1 MKLLNYLT
9 SVVVIAA
16 GCLLFTADTS
26 FAASVCASQKF
37 NYRSARS
44 VARAAEKNVNRAQ
57 RNLDRDTR
65 YFDRQIDKANNKLA
79 KVNYRLEY
87 LRSQQIGGFV
97 GTLLG
102 GGWGLNNNIS
112 LNSKIE
118 ALKKQ
123 RDYYGGV
130 VTSYTASKATTLARD
145 TAALETANANLDS
158 AAANYQATADALS
171 ACLNAT
177 PA

>member
-1 MKLLNYLT
+1 MKLFNYFVVSAVVAMGSLLVTPT
-9 SVVVIAA
+9 SSSAA
-16 GCLLFTADTS
+16 T
-26 FAASVCASQKF
+26 VCASQKF
-37 NYRSARS
+37 TYKNARLN
-44 VARAAEKNVNRAQ
+44 ARAAEKNLNRAE
-57 RNLDRDTR
+57 RNLNRDTR
-65 YFDRQIDKANNKLA
+65 YYDRQIEKANNRLA
-79 KVNYRLEY
+79 RVNYRLEY

-112 LNSKIE
+112 LNSKID

-123 RDYYGGV
+123 RDYYGSV
-130 VTSYTASKATTLARD
+130 VISYTTAKETTLARD
-145 TAALETANANLDS
+145 NTALATATAATDVAY
-158 AAANYQATADALS
+158 AAYQVSADALS